1 MPSSTGELVGMV
13 GSKKDPKRRIQ
24 PVKQSSGLK
33 YRRAGGG
40 VQEASGHRA
49 RAMFAL
55 AVQEDGRGLG
65 KLAVVRKPVIYS
77 SAEKCN
83 RCTSTD
89 QTSLT
94 VCCFRVFC

>member
-40 VQEASGHRA
+40 VQEPSGHRA

-55 AVQEDGRGLG
+55 AVQEDEVWGNWLLSESRLFTALQ
-65 KLAVVRKPVIYS
+65 KSV
-77 SAEKCN
+77 
-83 RCTSTD
+83 TD
-89 QTSLT
+89 VPAQTRRL
-94 VCCFRVFC
+94 